1 MSVFVIVIPG
11 VVVALE
17 TEEVIPVPLVVLTL
31 ATVPALPDL
40 LLNVLQ
46 SVEVKAPV
54 VDALAVAIDI
64 VVEPVPVLLDD
75 IGDEPDTLV
84 TPDDELVPAPINV
97 LISAPVTPDA
107 KVGVPPPE
115 NIPGSANAV
124 KPLGFVEL

>member
-1 MSVFVIVIPG
+1 VFDV
-11 VVVALE
+11 
-17 TEEVIPVPLVVLTL
+17 
-31 ATVPALPDL
+31 L

-84 TPDDELVPAPINV
+84 TPDDELVPAPIKV
-97 LISAPVTPDA
+97 LISSSVTPDA
-107 KVGVPPPE
+107 NVGVPPPE
-115 NIPGSANAV
+115 NIAGSANDV
-124 KPLGFVEL
+124 KLLGLALL